1 MSNAELETGSLV
13 ALRRAV
19 VFYNPVRVD
28 LSVWQQ
34 AVAVREATAG
44 WAASTWLQTDPDP
57 EVVRRRVLEAVA
69 DGADLVIAIGGDG
82 TVNPVG
88 SALVG
93 TGVALGVVPAGTG
106 NVLAGNL
113 GIPFNRAFALET
125 AFEGADRVI
134 DVGEVSYVLEHG
146 ERAARDFLV
155 MAGFGLDVDMLAGAN
170 ERVKRRFGWVAYVGP
185 IAKSLT
191 RRKRVTA
198 GYTWTGAASTV
209 ESPLH
214 SFIVG
219 NCGGVSG
226 GFRLL
231 PEAEP
236 DDRQLDLLAIRSAER
251 RDLSPLAN
259 WLRPYNLP
267 ARWARRRTAATV
279 AGNRPGGAFHYAKT
293 LDATVSVTT
302 PVTIQADGEI
312 LGDVTS
318 ARFALRAERLV
329 VRVPAPPVE

>member
-28 LSVWQQ
+28 LSAWQR
-34 AVAVREATAG
+34 AVAVREAAAG
-44 WAASTWLQTDPDP
+44 WAPSSWVETDPDP
-57 EVVRRRVLEAVA
+57 EVVRLRVLEAVA

-88 SALVG
+88 SALVA

-106 NVLAGNL
+106 NVLAGNI
-113 GIPFNRAFALET
+113 GIPFNRASALVT
-125 AFEGADRVI
+125 AFEGSDRTI
-134 DVGEVSYVLEHG
+134 DVGEVSYVSEDG
-146 ERAARDFLV
+146 DRASRDFLV
-155 MAGFGLDVDMLAGAN
+155 MAGFGLDVDMIAGAD

-198 GYTWTGAASTV
+198 SYTSGGTAVA

-251 RDLSPLAN
+251 RDLSLLAN

-267 ARWARRRTAATV
+267 VRWARRRASATA
-279 AGNRPGGAFHYAKT
+279 AGNRPGGAFHYERT
-293 LDATVSVTT
+293 VDATVSVTT

-312 LGDVTS
+312 LGEVTS
-318 ARFALRAERLV
+318 ARFALRPGRLV
-329 VRVPAPPVE
+329 VRVPASTG